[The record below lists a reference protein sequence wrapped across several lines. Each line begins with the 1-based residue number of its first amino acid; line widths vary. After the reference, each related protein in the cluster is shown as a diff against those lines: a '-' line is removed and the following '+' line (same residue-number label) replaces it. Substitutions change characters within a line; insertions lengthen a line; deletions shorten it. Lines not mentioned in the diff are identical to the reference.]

1 MVSWRKPFSSRSGA
15 DVATADS
22 ASQISDG
29 SITYVGEKGGN
40 NAGATYQ
47 EASGAPVESDSPLG
61 YAVGPLTILG
71 LNISMMIGTGIYSTR
86 PRLPIAFNPGC
97 KSLTNPSFRYIGW
110 YRVCRPQLH
119 LLDYRFFGMS
129 SKLGPKVAKV

>member
-1 MVSWRKPFSSRSGA
+1 MVSWRKPFSGREGS

-40 NAGATYQ
+40 NAAATYQ
-47 EASGAPVESDSPLG
+47 EASGAPVESQSPLG
-61 YAVGPLTILG
+61 YTVGPLTILL

-86 PRLPIAFNPGC
+86 KMIFLR
-97 KSLTNPSFRYIGW
+97 
-110 YRVCRPQLH
+110 
-119 LLDYRFFGMS
+119 D
-129 SKLGPKVAKV
+129 KVYKGFS

>member
-1 MVSWRKPFSSRSGA
+1 MVSWRKPFSGRGGT

-40 NAGATYQ
+40 NAGANYQ

-86 PRLPIAFNPGC
+86 ETCLC
-97 KSLTNPSFRYIGW
+97 
-110 YRVCRPQLH
+110 
-119 LLDYRFFGMS
+119 DYTGARFS
-129 SKLGPKVAKV
+129 

>member
-1 MVSWRKPFSSRSGA
+1 MVSWRKPFSGRSGA

-29 SITYVGEKGGN
+29 SITYIGEKGGN
-40 NAGATYQ
+40 NAAATYQ

-61 YAVGPLTILG
+61 YAVGPLTILL

-86 PRLPIAFNPGC
+86 EILLRVHPWVGVTNMAKLPLF
-97 KSLTNPSFRYIGW
+97 W
-110 YRVCRPQLH
+110 EV
-119 LLDYRFFGMS
+119 
-129 SKLGPKVAKV
+129 LGLSV